1 MPHAAATT
9 AARPSHARP
18 RRAWQGAARRLLL
31 GLALALPVADLAGAS
46 ADAPPGP
53 SLHAPAPPPDRV
65 PEAGD
70 AMVPGERA
78 FFDWLGIRVPA
89 GEQAAFVLGDN
100 VRGYV
105 EGRTHAWGA
114 GTGYRIGET
123 TLLRD
128 HAALRD
134 GVLLDRGR
142 EALGSVIQPWG
153 VETSY
158 DGARESLM
166 LHAGVQAMSLRVEA
180 DAPARLALAPRWDLP
195 PAPLQM
201 PGDAPA
207 DPSVHE
213 VLLLGPAE
221 GTQWPDARH
230 PAWVAIAAD
239 RPVRIVGLGLPER
252 ARMGLASDALAPV
265 FELATP
271 GRRLTLHIAMAD
283 TREAAAALARDL
295 ASRDAWGDT
304 RALHYRRLVRSHLAT
319 GHDDWDRAVAWAK
332 ASAFM
337 FLVEEHGPGL
347 WAGLPWFRDNWGR
360 DTFIALPGTTL
371 VSGAFDAAEALL
383 ANFARF
389 QQRGDLARERDY
401 GRVPNRVSAGTTTLY
416 NTVDGTPWMVREAL
430 ETLRYT
436 GGGRAEAA
444 RLLPLVEAWAAGA
457 LAHHVDADGLLTHD
471 DADTWMDARIDG
483 GLAWS
488 PRGDRAVEIQALW
501 FEGLR
506 AGAEIARLA
515 GDEAAA
521 ARFEGHAARARAA
534 FTRVFVRDGRV
545 LDRVRADGRAD
556 ARLRPNML
564 MLASIP
570 LSQDADARLLD
581 APTEAAML
589 REAVNALLF
598 PHGIA
603 SLDPAH
609 PDFHPRHE
617 DRAPAPDGP
626 RHHKDAAYHNGT
638 PWGWNAGFTITALAR
653 HGQQEHA
660 WALSRELGRQILED
674 GVRGSMSELVDAA
687 PGRDGR
693 PVPSGT
699 FAQSWSVAEFARTAY
714 QDFLGFRPDLT
725 RDALAF
731 VPAPPAAWRQA
742 RARLP
747 YGRDERL
754 DVHLARG
761 DDGAWTWTFAPI
773 ARPRSVSLEL
783 LDAEGGRHRVAF
795 AHAGQ
800 AQALRWDG
808 RAATL
813 DGAPLAAAPVFAG
826 QAAVIGTLRFVTPPT
841 AEEADDHAR
850 WPALR
855 TRDALRHAIEAAGPG
870 RD

>member
-1 MPHAAATT
+1 MPTPFAAVLALTLALAVGAPEAPDAT
-9 AARPSHARP
+9 
-18 RRAWQGAARRLLL
+18 GAAR
-31 GLALALPVADLAGAS
+31 
-46 ADAPPGP
+46 
-53 SLHAPAPPPDRV
+53 LHAPPPPADRA
-65 PEAGD
+65 PAAGD
-70 AMVPGERA
+70 AMVPGEAA

-105 EGRTHAWGA
+105 EGRTHAWG
-114 GTGYRIGET
+114 GGVGYRIGDST
-123 TLLRD
+123 RLRD

-134 GVLLDRGR
+134 GALLDRGR
-142 EALGSVIQPWG
+142 DALGSMIQPWG
-153 VETSY
+153 VETAY
-158 DGARESLM
+158 PGAREALM

-195 PAPLQM
+195 PAPLRM
-201 PGDAPA
+201 RA
-207 DPSVHE
+207 DPAADAAGHD
-213 VLLLGPAE
+213 VLLLGPVDGAA
-221 GTQWPDARH
+221 WPDPRH
-230 PAWVAIAAD
+230 PAWAAVVAD
-239 RPVRIVGLGLPER
+239 RPVRIVALDLPLRARLGL
-252 ARMGLASDALAPV
+252 AGDALAPV
-265 FELATP
+265 FELAAP
-271 GRRLTLHIAMAD
+271 GRRLTLHVAFAD
-283 TREAAAALARDL
+283 TPAAAAALARDL
-295 ASRDAWGDT
+295 AARDAWGDT
-304 RALHYRRLVRSHLAT
+304 RAAHHARLVRSHLAT
-319 GHDDWDRAVAWAK
+319 GDDAYDRAVAWAK
-332 ASAFM
+332 ASAWM
-337 FLVEEHGPGL
+337 FVVEEHGPGL

-360 DTFIALPGTTL
+360 DTFIALPGTAL
-371 VSGAFDAAEALL
+371 VAGMFDTADAVL
-383 ANFARF
+383 ANFMRF
-389 QQRGDLARERDY
+389 QQRGELARERDY

-430 ETLRYT
+430 ETLRYA
-436 GGGRAEAA
+436 GGGQAEAA
-444 RLLPLVEAWAAGA
+444 RLLPLVEAWADGA
-457 LAHHVDADGLLTHD
+457 LAHHVDDDGLLTHD

-506 AGAEIARLA
+506 AGAAIARLA

-521 ARFEGHAARARAA
+521 ARFEAHAARARAA
-534 FTRVFVRDGRV
+534 FARVFVRDGRV

-556 ARLRPNML
+556 PRLRPNAL

-570 LSQDADARLLD
+570 LSQDAEGRLLD
-581 APTEAAML
+581 AATEAALL
-589 REAVNALLF
+589 RETANALLF
-598 PHGIA
+598 AHGIA

-617 DRAPAPDGP
+617 DRAPGPDGP

-638 PWGWNAGFTITALAR
+638 PWGWNAGFTVTALTR

-674 GVRGSMSELVDAA
+674 GVRGAMSELVDAA
-687 PGRDGR
+687 PGADGR

-699 FAQSWSVAEFARTAY
+699 FAQSWSVAEFARNAY
-714 QDFLGFRPDLT
+714 QDYLGFRPDLT

-731 VPAPPAAWRQA
+731 VPAPPAAWREA

-747 YGRDERL
+747 YGDGERL
-754 DVHLARG
+754 DLRLARG

-773 ARPRSVSLEL
+773 ARPRTLTLDL
-783 LDAEGGRHRVAF
+783 LDADGGRHRVAF
-795 AHAGQ
+795 AHAAR

-813 DGAPLAAAPVFAG
+813 DGAALASTPVFPG
-826 QAAVIGTLRFVTPPT
+826 QAAVIGTLRFATPPSP
-841 AEEADDHAR
+841 AEADDPAR

-855 TRDALRHAIEAAGPG
+855 RRDALRHAIEAAGPG

>member
-1 MPHAAATT
+1 MPHALAPS
-9 AARPSHARP
+9 AAR
-18 RRAWQGAARRLLL
+18 GLL
-31 GLALALPVADLAGAS
+31 LALALAFAPAAASDTTAGNGR
-46 ADAPPGP
+46 PM
-53 SLHAPAPPPDRV
+53 LHAPPAPPERAPA
-65 PEAGD
+65 AGD

-78 FFDWLGIRVPA
+78 FFDWLGLRVPA

-114 GTGYRIGET
+114 GTGYRIGDT

-134 GVLLDRGR
+134 GVPLDRGR
-142 EALGSVIQPWG
+142 DALGSVIQPWG

-158 DGARESLM
+158 AGAREALM
-166 LHAGVQAMSLRVEA
+166 LHAGAQAMSLCVEA
-180 DAPARLALAPRWDLP
+180 DAAARLALAPRWDLP
-195 PAPLQM
+195 
-201 PGDAPA
+201 DAPMQMRTDRA
-207 DPSVHE
+207 TDPSGHD

-221 GTQWPDARH
+221 GPQWPDARH
-230 PAWVAIAAD
+230 PAWVAVAAD
-239 RPVRIVGLGLPER
+239 RPVRIVALERAAHARLGLAP
-252 ARMGLASDALAPV
+252 DALAPV
-265 FELATP
+265 FELAEP
-271 GRRLTLHIAMAD
+271 GRRLTLHLALAD
-283 TREAAAALARDL
+283 TPEAAAALAREL
-295 ASRDAWGDT
+295 AARDAWGDT

-332 ASAFM
+332 ASALM

-371 VSGAFDAAEALL
+371 VGGAFDAAEALL

-506 AGAEIARLA
+506 AGAAIARLA

-521 ARFEGHAARARAA
+521 ARFEGHATRARAA
-534 FTRVFVRDGRV
+534 FARAFVRDGRV
-545 LDRVRADGRAD
+545 VDRVRADGRAD

-570 LSQDADARLLD
+570 LAQDADARLLD

-589 REAVNALLF
+589 REAANTLLF
-598 PHGIA
+598 AHGIA

-617 DRAPAPDGP
+617 DRAPGPDGP

-653 HGQQEHA
+653 HGQQDHA

-699 FAQSWSVAEFARTAY
+699 YAQSWSVAEFARTTY
-714 QDFLGFRPDLT
+714 QDFAGFRPDLT
-725 RDALAF
+725 RDTLAF
-731 VPAPPAAWRQA
+731 VPAPPAAWRA
-742 RARLP
+742 VRARLP

-754 DVHLARG
+754 DVHLAQG

-773 ARPRSVSLEL
+773 ARPRTVSLDL
-783 LDAEGGRHRVAF
+783 LDADGGRHRVAF
-795 AHAGQ
+795 AHAGR

-813 DGAPLAAAPVFAG
+813 DGTPLATTPVFAG
-826 QAAVIGTLRFVTPPT
+826 QAAVIGTLRFATPPT
-841 AEEADDHAR
+841 AEEADDPAR

-855 TRDALRHAIEAAGPG
+855 ARDALRHAIEAAGPG